1 MNGTQNSLTSVIPS
15 SKVTNSSPERASSI
29 HSRKVQEWENILVEE
44 IQAFPGQEEYES
56 LTTHTV
62 CVSLN
67 SAPSHLLQVV
77 GERQHHSPCTKGDI
91 CIVPAGHP
99 FFWQWQRADHYV
111 RIQIN
116 PDCFKELAQV
126 ETDLNVDRLELLPK
140 FRVRHL
146 QVEQISL
153 MLLDELK
160 NEGLAGQRYVDS
172 LANALMIQLLRHFS
186 ATEPQTELCEGGLS
200 DRQLLQIADYV
211 NEHLAQEIKI
221 FELAEL
227 TRMSHFHFSRLFKQ
241 AIGVSPH
248 QYVIEQRVERAKHL
262 LKRSQLPI
270 MEIAMLCGFSSHSHL
285 GKCFRQCTG
294 LSPKAYRIS
303 QET

>member
-1 MNGTQNSLTSVIPS
+1 MNGMLHQSTRTVNSADSLQKEQASNIQ
-15 SKVTNSSPERASSI
+15 SKT
-29 HSRKVQEWENILVEE
+29 KQQWEHISVEE
-44 IQAFPGQEEYES
+44 IRAFPGQEQYENS
-56 LTTHTV
+56 TSHTI

-77 GERQHHSPCTKGDI
+77 GERQHNSPCTKGDI
-91 CIVPAGHP
+91 CVVPAGYP
-99 FFWQWQRADHYV
+99 FFWQWQRDDHYV

-116 PDCFKELAQV
+116 SQGFEQLAHEETGAEVNRVELM
-126 ETDLNVDRLELLPK
+126 PK

-160 NEGLAGQRYVDS
+160 NGGLATQRYVDS
-172 LANALMIQLLRHFS
+172 LTTALTVQLLRHFS
-186 ATEPQTELCEGGLS
+186 ATAEKTESCEGGLS

-211 NEHLAQEIKI
+211 HEHLAQEIKI
-221 FELAEL
+221 AELAEL
-227 TRMSHFHFSRLFKQ
+227 TRMSQFHFSRLFKQ
-241 AIGVSPH
+241 AIGVTPH
-248 QYVIEQRVERAKHL
+248 QYVVEQRVERAKHL
-262 LKRSQLPI
+262 LQQSQLPI

-285 GKCFRQCTG
+285 GRCFRQCTG

-303 QET
+303 QGI

>member
-1 MNGTQNSLTSVIPS
+1 MQNQSTCTAVSSTKPATFFQKEQSSVYAR
-15 SKVTNSSPERASSI
+15 T
-29 HSRKVQEWENILVEE
+29 VQQWENILVEE
-44 IQAFPGQEEYES
+44 IQAFPGQEQYES
-56 LTTHTV
+56 LTTHTI

-77 GERQHHSPCTKGDI
+77 GHRQHNSPCTKGDI

-99 FFWQWQRADHYV
+99 FFWQWQRDDHYI

-116 PDCFKELAQV
+116 PQCFAQLAQEV
-126 ETDLNVDRLELLPK
+126 TDLNADYIKLLPK

-153 MLLDELK
+153 MLLDEVK
-160 NEGLAGQRYVDS
+160 NGGSAGYVYVDA
-172 LANALMIQLLRHFS
+172 LTNALCVQLLRNFS
-186 ATEPQTELCEGGLS
+186 ASQPQIASSEGGLS
-200 DRQLLQIADYV
+200 DRQILQIADYIH
-211 NEHLAQEIKI
+211 EHLAQEIKI
-221 FELAEL
+221 AELAEL

-248 QYVIEQRVERAKHL
+248 QYVVQQRLERAKHL
-262 LKRSQLPI
+262 LKTTELPV
-270 MEIAMLCGFSSHSHL
+270 MEIAISCGFSSHSHL
-285 GKCFRQCTG
+285 GKLIRQHTG

-303 QET
+303 QGA